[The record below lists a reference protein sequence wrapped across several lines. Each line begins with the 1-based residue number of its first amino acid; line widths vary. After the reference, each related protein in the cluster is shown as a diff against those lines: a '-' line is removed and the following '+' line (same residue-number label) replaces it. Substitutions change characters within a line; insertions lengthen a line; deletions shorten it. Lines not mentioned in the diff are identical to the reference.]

1 MCLHNKKINFDK
13 NIQKLEKLEKSFY
26 FTVKI
31 AVFQNSVY
39 WVYLAGDL
47 IFGFQAS
54 PDIN

>member
-31 AVFQNSVY
+31 AVFQNSAY
-39 WVYLAGDL
+39 WVHLFGDL
-47 IFGFQAS
+47 IFGFLAS

>member
-39 WVYLAGDL
+39 WVHLAGDL

-54 PDIN
+54 QDIT

>member
-39 WVYLAGDL
+39 WVRGFWDL
-47 IFGFQAS
+47 IFGFLAS

>member
-39 WVYLAGDL
+39 WVHLVGDL
-47 IFGFQAS
+47 IFGFLAS